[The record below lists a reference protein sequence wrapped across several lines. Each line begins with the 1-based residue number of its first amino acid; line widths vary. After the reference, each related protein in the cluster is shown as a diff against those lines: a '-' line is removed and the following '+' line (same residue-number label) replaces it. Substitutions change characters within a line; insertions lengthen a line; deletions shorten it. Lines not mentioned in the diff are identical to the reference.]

1 MDITFVWLHPYM
13 IGKVIKSIESLD
25 VGLIQRSLIYYI
37 IMWVGLLFLNLLEDV
52 ANLYTVETMRK
63 NIKRS
68 LLNRIIR
75 SSAAQFKGTMGN
87 VIISKINDVTEGSIT
102 IAKNLIINSIIF
114 IFTQV
119 IVFTTLYK
127 ANPLLFYV
135 SFCATL
141 FFLVVMFLI
150 NKHLK
155 PHILM
160 LSNCQTEVL
169 KKMTDDM
176 ENIYEIKN
184 FGNENVE
191 KAILSTSIK
200 EVYNKT
206 KELTFLKSKVKFTR
220 DLSSMTLIFVN
231 VAILFFLR
239 VKEGIETEKIISI
252 ISMTVA
258 MMQFNRDFIKNFMES
273 VDIYNIS
280 QSNLDFI
287 VQPPEVQNKDNAVD
301 LEKKERKLSGKIE
314 FKSVDFSYKTKVEKE
329 GDGEITE
336 EIIAKNIFD
345 GLSTVIE
352 SGSKIGI
359 TGASGSGKTTFVNLI
374 MRYFDIDGGYIIFDD
389 KYDIRDITQESLRK
403 NITYLKHDTGLFAR
417 SIRENI
423 NYGKLDATD
432 EEVVAA
438 VAKSGCLDF
447 IMNLPDKFDTIVGEG
462 GVDLPFEKEKQI
474 IIARMI
480 LRDSPIIIFD
490 NFFHN
495 IDNLT
500 EAKIMA
506 ALDDLIRDKTV
517 ITITHDL
524 LILNNMDMIL
534 VFDNGKIVETGAH
547 EELIKK
553 KYTDENGEKMN
564 GRYRQM
570 WESQIKE
577 TEKSG
582 SITNKIIDTFRN
594 FVKTK

>member
-1 MDITFVWLHPYM
+1 M
-13 IGKVIKSIESLD
+13 I
-25 VGLIQRSLIYYI
+25 
-37 IMWVGLLFLNLLEDV
+37 WVGLLFLNLLEDI
-52 ANLYTVETMRK
+52 ANLYTIETMRK

-68 LLNRIIR
+68 LLNRVIKG
-75 SSAAQFKGTMGN
+75 SATQFKGAIGN
-87 VIISKINDVTEGSIT
+87 VMISKIDDITAGSIT

-114 IFTQV
+114 IFTQA

-127 ANPLLFYV
+127 ANPILFYV

-141 FFLVVMFLI
+141 FFLAIMFLI
-150 NKHLK
+150 NKHLE
-155 PHILM
+155 PHILA
-160 LSNCQTEVL
+160 LSDYQTEVL

-176 ENIYEIKN
+176 KNIYEIKN

-191 KAILSTSIK
+191 RAILSASIK

-220 DLSSMTLIFVN
+220 DLSSMTLIFAN
-231 VAILFFLR
+231 VTILFFLR
-239 VKEGIETEKIISI
+239 VRNDIEIEKIISI

-273 VDIYNIS
+273 IDIYNVS

-287 VQPPEVQNKDNAVD
+287 MQPPEVQNKDKAVN
-301 LEKKERKLSGKIE
+301 LEKKEQKLNGKIE
-314 FKSVDFSYKTKVEKE
+314 FKSVDFSYKTKVKKE
-329 GDGEITE
+329 EDGEVTE
-336 EIIAKNIFD
+336 EIIVKSVFN
-345 GLSTVIE
+345 GLSIVIE

-359 TGASGSGKTTFVNLI
+359 TGASGSGKTTFINLI
-374 MRYFDIDGGYIIFDD
+374 MRYSDIDWGYIIFDD

-432 EEVVAA
+432 EEVINAA
-438 VAKSGCLDF
+438 TKSGCLNF
-447 IMNLPDKFDTIVGEG
+447 IMNLPDNFNTIVGEG
-462 GVDLPFEKEKQI
+462 GVDLPIEKEKQI

-500 EAKIMA
+500 ETKITA
-506 ALDDLIRDKTV
+506 ALDDLVKDKTV

-524 LILNNMDMIL
+524 LTLNDMDMIL
-534 VFDNGKIVETGAH
+534 VFDNGKIVETGVH

-564 GRYRQM
+564 GRYKQM

-582 SITNKIIDTFRN
+582 SITNKVVNAFQN
-594 FVKTK
+594 FIKK